1 MNGEHYQVV
10 VVGSG
15 FGGSLMAMIARR
27 LGFTTALIERGTHP
41 RFAIGESSTPLA
53 NLLLE
58 EIVDDYDL
66 TSLRP
71 LCKWGSWQRELPQ
84 IGCGLK
90 RGFTFYH
97 HEFNRRFAP
106 APDRERQL
114 LVGASPNDE
123 IADTHWYRPD
133 FDHFLVEQAQSL
145 GVDYFDETM
154 LDKAGEEAVG
164 MSLSGTRS
172 GQTIQFKAGFVIDAT
187 GPRGFLSR
195 TLKLPEASFADY
207 PATRALFSHFEN
219 VGKLPESFAVA
230 GQTPPYPVEAAAVHH
245 VFPGGWIWVLKFNNG
260 ITSAGVAATDSLA
273 NELDFARGESAWRR
287 LLERLP
293 SLDEAFRQAKA
304 TVPFIHLP
312 RVAYR
317 SGAAAGRRWAVLPS
331 AAGFVDPLLST
342 GFPLTLLGVTRIA
355 QLLRQ
360 HWGQSSLASELKA
373 YERITF
379 EELDAAALLVGA
391 LYANM
396 DRFTVFAD
404 LSLLYF
410 VSASFSENARRLG
423 KPEFADGFLL
433 CRNLDFAKQFRQIC
447 TAARK
452 PLSDDAAE
460 QLSCRI
466 RDAIAPF
473 DVAGL
478 TDRSRH
484 PWYPA
489 FPADIFKNAA
499 KFHATEAEIIQ
510 MLVRCGLNVGRKI
523 HESPTIV
530 PALQAVGR
538 PRPRPI

>member
-53 NLLLE
+53 NLSLE
-58 EIVDDYDL
+58 EIAADFNL
-66 TSLRP
+66 PQIRP
-71 LCKWGSWQRELPQ
+71 LCKWGSWQRELPR

-106 APDRERQL
+106 DPDRERQL

-195 TLKLPEASFADY
+195 TLKLPEAYIDDY
-207 PATRALFSHFEN
+207 PATQALFSHFEN
-219 VGKLPESFAVA
+219 VGPLPESFSVA
-230 GQTPPYPVEAAAVHH
+230 GQSPPYPAESAAVHH
-245 VFPGGWIWVLKFNNG
+245 VFPCGWIWVLKFNNG
-260 ITSAGVAATDSLA
+260 ITSAGVAATDALA
-273 NELDFARGESAWRR
+273 NELDFARGESAWRE
-287 LLERLP
+287 LLKRLP
-293 SLDEAFRQAKA
+293 SLEEIFRPSRA
-304 TVPFIHLP
+304 TVPFIHSP

-317 SGAAAGRRWAVLPS
+317 SGVAVGKRWAMLPS

-360 HWGQSSLASELKA
+360 HWGQTSLAFELKA

-379 EELDAAALLVGA
+379 EELDAAAQLVGA

-396 DRFTVFAD
+396 DRFPMFQD

-410 VSASFSENARRLG
+410 VAASFSESARRLG
-423 KPEFADGFLL
+423 KPELADGFLL
-433 CRNLDFAKQFRQIC
+433 CRNPDFAKQFRQIC

-452 PLSDDAAE
+452 PLSDDAAQE
-460 QLSCRI
+460 LSR
-466 RDAIAPF
+466 RMLEAIEPF

-478 TDRSRH
+478 TNSSRH

-489 FPADIFKNAA
+489 FPADLFKNAA
-499 KFHATEAEIIQ
+499 KFHATEAEISR